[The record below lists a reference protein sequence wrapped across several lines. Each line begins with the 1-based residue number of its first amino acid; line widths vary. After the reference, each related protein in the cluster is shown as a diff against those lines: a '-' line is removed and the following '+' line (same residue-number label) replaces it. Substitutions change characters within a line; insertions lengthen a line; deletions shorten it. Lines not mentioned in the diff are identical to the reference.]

1 MFARCSSPNNS
12 QIVSC
17 FQVVAEA
24 RHHSICLLLP
34 RSQSTNR
41 ASPQGVFELHKYF
54 SRYTKGRGSQTSFY
68 IFTASPFPIRQLSL
82 SSRSFRAPQLLLQVY
97 EGPTFV
103 KIYKKKAV
111 EEFKP
116 DPYIATAMNCM
127 LWIFYG
133 LPMVHPDSVLVV
145 TINSIGLAME
155 LIYLSIFFL
164 YAPNKGRAKVI
175 GWLALEIL
183 FLGVVA
189 ACTLTLRKTHA
200 QRSDLVGILCVIF
213 GVLMYASPLTIMR
226 KVIKTKSVKYM
237 PFYLSLANFLN
248 GVIWV
253 TYALIRFDLYILI
266 GNGLGA
272 LSGAIQLI
280 LYACYFKSAPKD
292 DDENDVVK
300 PSELQLSGSNGP
312 ARPTV

>member
-1 MFARCSSPNNS
+1 M
-12 QIVSC
+12 
-17 FQVVAEA
+17 
-24 RHHSICLLLP
+24 
-34 RSQSTNR
+34 
-41 ASPQGVFELHKYF
+41 
-54 SRYTKGRGSQTSFY
+54 
-68 IFTASPFPIRQLSL
+68 
-82 SSRSFRAPQLLLQVY
+82 
-97 EGPTFV
+97 
-103 KIYKKKAV
+103 AV

-133 LPMVHPDSVLVV
+133 LPMVHPDSILVV

-175 GWLALEIL
+175 GWVALEIL

-213 GVLMYASPLTIMR
+213 GVLMYASPLTVM
-226 KVIKTKSVKYM
+226 
-237 PFYLSLANFLN
+237 
-248 GVIWV
+248 
-253 TYALIRFDLYILI
+253 I

-280 LYACYFKSAPKD
+280 LYACYFKSTPKD
-292 DDENDVVK
+292 DDENGVVE
-300 PSELQLSGSNGP
+300 PSELQLSGGNGP
-312 ARPTV
+312 ARPAV

>member
-1 MFARCSSPNNS
+1 MVSADTART
-12 QIVSC
+12 ILG
-17 FQVVAEA
+17 
-24 RHHSICLLLP
+24 II
-34 RSQSTNR
+34 
-41 ASPQGVFELHKYF
+41 GK
-54 SRYTKGRGSQTSFY
+54 
-68 IFTASPFPIRQLSL
+68 
-82 SSRSFRAPQLLLQVY
+82 
-97 EGPTFV
+97 PTFV
-103 KIYKKKAV
+103 KIYKKMAV

-133 LPMVHPDSVLVV
+133 LPMVHPDSILVV

-175 GWLALEIL
+175 GWVALEIL

-213 GVLMYASPLTIMR
+213 GVLMYASPLTVM
-226 KVIKTKSVKYM
+226 
-237 PFYLSLANFLN
+237 
-248 GVIWV
+248 
-253 TYALIRFDLYILI
+253 I

-280 LYACYFKSAPKD
+280 LYACYFKSTPKD
-292 DDENDVVK
+292 DDENGVVE
-300 PSELQLSGSNGP
+300 PSELQLSGGNGP
-312 ARPTV
+312 ARPAV

>member
-1 MFARCSSPNNS
+1 MDRSRKPDIILYVYCFPVPNPPTEPLLKEFSSSPN
-12 QIVSC
+12 
-17 FQVVAEA
+17 
-24 RHHSICLLLP
+24 
-34 RSQSTNR
+34 T
-41 ASPQGVFELHKYF
+41 SPG
-54 SRYTKGRGSQTSFY
+54 
-68 IFTASPFPIRQLSL
+68 IR
-82 SSRSFRAPQLLLQVY
+82 R
-97 EGPTFV
+97 
-103 KIYKKKAV
+103 IYKKKAV

-253 TYALIRFDLYILI
+253 TYALIGFDLYILI

>member
-1 MFARCSSPNNS
+1 M
-12 QIVSC
+12 
-17 FQVVAEA
+17 
-24 RHHSICLLLP
+24 
-34 RSQSTNR
+34 
-41 ASPQGVFELHKYF
+41 
-54 SRYTKGRGSQTSFY
+54 
-68 IFTASPFPIRQLSL
+68 FTASPFPIHQLSL
-82 SSRSFRAPQLLLQVY
+82 SSRSFRAPQILLQVY
-97 EGPTFV
+97 EGSRKPDIILYIYCFLVPNPSTEPLLKEFPSSPITSPGIRR
-103 KIYKKKAV
+103 IYKKKAV

-213 GVLMYASPLTIMR
+213 GVLMYASPLTIM
-226 KVIKTKSVKYM
+226 
-237 PFYLSLANFLN
+237 
-248 GVIWV
+248 
-253 TYALIRFDLYILI
+253 I

>member
-1 MFARCSSPNNS
+1 FSSYNL
-12 QIVSC
+12 
-17 FQVVAEA
+17 A
-24 RHHSICLLLP
+24 
-34 RSQSTNR
+34 T
-41 ASPQGVFELHKYF
+41 GVERERGEFRYGLYF
-54 SRYTKGRGSQTSFY
+54 IYDR
-68 IFTASPFPIRQLSL
+68 
-82 SSRSFRAPQLLLQVY
+82 
-97 EGPTFV
+97 PTFV
-103 KIYKKKAV
+103 KIYKKMAV

-133 LPMVHPDSVLVV
+133 LPMVHPDSILVV

-213 GVLMYASPLTIMR
+213 GVLMYASPLTVMR

-280 LYACYFKSAPKD
+280 LYACYFKSTPKD
-292 DDENDVVK
+292 DDENGVVE
-300 PSELQLSGSNGP
+300 PSELQLSGGNGP
-312 ARPTV
+312 SRPTV

>member
-1 MFARCSSPNNS
+1 MVSADTARTILGIIVFRILFVMF
-12 QIVSC
+12 C
-17 FQVVAEA
+17 FAGNVI
-24 RHHSICLLLP
+24 SFFLF
-34 RSQSTNR
+34 
-41 ASPQGVFELHKYF
+41 ASPL
-54 SRYTKGRGSQTSFY
+54 
-68 IFTASPFPIRQLSL
+68 
-82 SSRSFRAPQLLLQVY
+82 
-97 EGPTFV
+97 PTFV
-103 KIYKKKAV
+103 KIYKKMAV

-133 LPMVHPDSVLVV
+133 LPMVHPDSILVV

-175 GWLALEIL
+175 GWVALEIL

-213 GVLMYASPLTIMR
+213 GVLMYASPLTVMR
-226 KVIKTKSVKYM
+226 KVIKTKSVKYI

-280 LYACYFKSAPKD
+280 LYACYFKSTPKD
-292 DDENDVVK
+292 DDENGVVE
-300 PSELQLSGSNGP
+300 PSELQLSGGNGP
-312 ARPTV
+312 ARPAV

>member
-1 MFARCSSPNNS
+1 MDRSRKPDIILYIYCFLVPNPSTEPLLKEFPSSP
-12 QIVSC
+12 I
-17 FQVVAEA
+17 
-24 RHHSICLLLP
+24 
-34 RSQSTNR
+34 T
-41 ASPQGVFELHKYF
+41 SPG
-54 SRYTKGRGSQTSFY
+54 
-68 IFTASPFPIRQLSL
+68 IR
-82 SSRSFRAPQLLLQVY
+82 R
-97 EGPTFV
+97 
-103 KIYKKKAV
+103 IYKKKAV

-253 TYALIRFDLYILI
+253 TYALIGFDLYILI